1 MYQRSGLICHHLRG
15 SDEGA
20 ICGVVKKLVRFVEDA
35 DIRLC
40 MSRHF
45 ETCSYYMFSLRKYD
59 NDTDAALTSVE

>member
-1 MYQRSGLICHHLRG
+1 MYQRSGLICHYLKG
-15 SDEGA
+15 SDDGA
-20 ICGVVKKLVRFVEDA
+20 TCGVVKKLVRVVEGA

-59 NDTDAALTSVE
+59 SDADVALTASE